1 MRTRKRQE
9 NQKRTIAS
17 QEKRNRETIYQKKS
31 NMKGV
36 KDEEIKVARRARNC
50 RRMCLEEPL

>member
-17 QEKRNRETIYQKKS
+17 QEKRNRETIYRKKS
-31 NMKGV
+31 NMKSV

-50 RRMCLEEPL
+50 RRMCLGEPL